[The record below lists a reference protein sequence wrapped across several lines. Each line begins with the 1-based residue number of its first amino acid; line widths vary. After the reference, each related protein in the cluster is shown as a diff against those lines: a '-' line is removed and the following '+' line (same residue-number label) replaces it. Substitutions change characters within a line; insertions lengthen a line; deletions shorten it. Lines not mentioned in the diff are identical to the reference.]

1 MKSVTQRSKKSIY
14 LGSNI
19 YVILSE
25 LLKRTFFRNTGCM
38 SYDSKTNLRTYVIFY
53 FSVSFSLLALILQR
67 YLIFFRCYIVLYFRE
82 VFSLDQIIIYV

>member
-53 FSVSFSLLALILQR
+53 FSVSFSLLALYFTTLPN
-67 YLIFFRCYIVLYFRE
+67 IFFRCYIVL
-82 VFSLDQIIIYV
+82 